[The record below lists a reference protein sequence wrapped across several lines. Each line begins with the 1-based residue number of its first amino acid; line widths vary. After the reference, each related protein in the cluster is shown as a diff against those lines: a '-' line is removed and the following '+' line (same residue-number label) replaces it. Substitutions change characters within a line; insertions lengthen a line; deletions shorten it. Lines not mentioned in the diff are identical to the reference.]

1 MTTEQQKQVQS
12 FRLSNLT
19 IRQLDWLV
27 AQWGTS
33 KTEALTLLVDRVYQ
47 QERAASDM
55 LEIFAAGIEGGA
67 LG

>member
-1 MTTEQQKQVQS
+1 MTTEQQKQVHS

-33 KTEALTLLVDRVYQ
+33 KTEALSVLVDRAYQ
-47 QERAASDM
+47 QERASVDM
-55 LEIFAAGIEGGA
+55 LEIFAAGIDGGIFE
-67 LG
+67 

>member
-12 FRLSNLT
+12 FRLSALT
-19 IRQLDWLV
+19 VRQLDWLTDR
-27 AQWGTS
+27 WGTS

-55 LEIFAAGIEGGA
+55 LEIFAAGIEGGV
-67 LG
+67 LE